1 MNIGN
6 LTYKKIQTKCYNNI
20 FILMSDVNVRNHIN
34 YFNIKEIMY
43 PNNVHPVGSIL
54 LRELIT
60 PYPYRII

>member
-34 YFNIKEIMY
+34 YFNIKKIIY

-54 LRELIT
+54 LRELIK
-60 PYPYRII
+60 P